1 LDRSAEGGAV
11 GLRQPPRA
19 WVIGNYTGALL
30 LRTLVAMEIFVL
42 LLMVAAF
49 GAYQLKAKTQARRIG
64 LLASHLG
71 RYQVE
76 KLMES
81 LTEGYLRALGEKDA
95 ERQTQIWNTLA
106 VSEEQMV
113 DQFRRFAADF
123 SSVDVA
129 DARVS
134 KLPVYL
140 PESDR
145 FFPDNTFDMRKV
157 LSVHAQGI
165 ERAVKND
172 LGRTPRDKAY
182 TLSAELFLMQ
192 HTCHW
197 YCRSKTVASARML
210 ARHQTPY
217 EQLLASVDPQ
227 TREAYMAVIGR

>member
-1 LDRSAEGGAV
+1 MLPEFEPVCRTCRT
-11 GLRQPPRA
+11 RQHER
-19 WVIGNYTGALL
+19 GHYTVALL
-30 LRTLVAMEIFVL
+30 LRALAAMEILVL

-49 GAYQLKAKTQARRIG
+49 GAYRLKSKTQARRIA

-81 LTEGYLRALGEKDA
+81 LTEGYLRALAEKDP
-95 ERQTQIWNTLA
+95 ERQAQIWNMLA
-106 VSEEQMV
+106 VSEEQLV

-134 KLPVYL
+134 KLPVFL
-140 PESDR
+140 PEADR
-145 FFPDNTFDMRKV
+145 FFPDNTFDMRQA

-165 ERAVKND
+165 ESAVKNV
-172 LGRTPRDKAY
+172 LGRPPRDKAY
-182 TLSAELFLMQ
+182 TVSAELFLMQ

-197 YCRSKTVASARML
+197 YCRSKTIASARML
-210 ARHQTPY
+210 ARHQTPN

-227 TREAYMAVIGR
+227 TREAYLAVIGR

>member
-1 LDRSAEGGAV
+1 
-11 GLRQPPRA
+11 
-19 WVIGNYTGALL
+19 
-30 LRTLVAMEIFVL
+30 MEIFVL

-49 GAYQLKAKTQARRIG
+49 GAYQLKSKTQARRIT

-81 LTEGYLRALGEKDA
+81 LTQGYLRALGEKDT
-95 ERQTQIWNTLA
+95 ERQAQIWNMLA
-106 VSEEQMV
+106 ASEEQLV

-123 SSVDVA
+123 SAVDVA

-134 KLPVYL
+134 KLPVFL
-140 PESDR
+140 PEADR
-145 FFPDNTFDMRKV
+145 FFPDNTFDMRKM
-157 LSVHAQGI
+157 LGVHAQGI
-165 ERAVKND
+165 ARAVKNEQ
-172 LGRTPRDKAY
+172 GRAARDKAY

-197 YCRSKTVASARML
+197 YCRSKAVASARML

-217 EQLLASVDPQ
+217 AQLLASVDPQ
-227 TREAYMAVIGR
+227 TREAYLAVIGR

>member
-1 LDRSAEGGAV
+1 
-11 GLRQPPRA
+11 
-19 WVIGNYTGALL
+19 
-30 LRTLVAMEIFVL
+30 MEIFLL

-49 GAYQLKAKTQARRIG
+49 GAYQLKSRSQAKRIA

-81 LTEGYLRALGEKDA
+81 LTEGYLRALGEKDP
-95 ERQTQIWNTLA
+95 ERQAQIWNMLA
-106 VSEEQMV
+106 VSEEQLA

-123 SSVDVA
+123 SAVDVA

-134 KLPVYL
+134 KLPVFL
-140 PESDR
+140 PEADR
-145 FFPDNTFDMRKV
+145 FFPDNTFDVRKA
-157 LSVHAQGI
+157 LTVHAQGI
-165 ERAVKND
+165 ERAVHNSQ
-172 LGRTPRDKAY
+172 GRAPRDKAF

-197 YCRSKTVASARML
+197 YCRSKSIASARML

-217 EQLLASVDPQ
+217 AQLLASVDPQ
-227 TREAYMAVIGR
+227 TREAYLAVIGR

>member
-1 LDRSAEGGAV
+1 
-11 GLRQPPRA
+11 
-19 WVIGNYTGALL
+19 
-30 LRTLVAMEIFVL
+30 MEIFVL

-81 LTEGYLRALGEKDA
+81 LTGGYLRALGEKDP
-95 ERQTQIWNTLA
+95 ERQAQIWNTLA
-106 VSEEQMV
+106 VSEEQMA

-123 SSVDVA
+123 SSVDLA

-134 KLPVYL
+134 KLPVFL

-145 FFPDNTFDMRKV
+145 FFPDNTFDMRDM
-157 LSVHAQGI
+157 LNVHAQGI
-165 ERAVKND
+165 ARAVKND
-172 LGRTPRDKAY
+172 AGRTPRDKAY

-192 HTCHW
+192 HSCHW
-197 YCRSKTVASARML
+197 YCRSKAVASARML

-217 EQLLASVDPQ
+217 AQLLGSVDPE
-227 TREAYMAVIGR
+227 TRKAYLAVIGR

>member
-1 LDRSAEGGAV
+1 
-11 GLRQPPRA
+11 
-19 WVIGNYTGALL
+19 
-30 LRTLVAMEIFVL
+30 MEIFVL

-81 LTEGYLRALGEKDA
+81 LTDGYLRALGEKDP
-95 ERQTQIWNTLA
+95 ERQAQIWNMLA

-113 DQFRRFAADF
+113 EQFRRFAADF
-123 SSVDVA
+123 SAVDLV

-134 KLPVYL
+134 KLPVFL

-145 FFPDNTFDMRKV
+145 FFPDYTFDMRKI
-157 LSVHAQGI
+157 LNVHAQGI
-165 ERAVKND
+165 ERVVHND
-172 LGRTPRDKAY
+172 QGRSPRDKAY

-192 HTCHW
+192 HSCHW
-197 YCRSKTVASARML
+197 YCRSKAVASARML

-217 EQLLASVDPQ
+217 AQLLASVDAQ
-227 TREAYMAVIGR
+227 TREAYLAVIGR